1 MQDTQRKNIIVCADG
16 TGNTTIKD
24 RGTNVFKLYEA
35 VDQNGHRKDSSLR
48 PQLAIYHDGV
58 GTETL
63 KWLRIFSGATG
74 FGLSHNV
81 RNLYASLSRV
91 YRPGDDIYLFGFS
104 RGAFTVRTL
113 AGLILGCGIL
123 DADAYKVNEDFVRAV
138 RQAYRAYRSKYRS
151 LLFDVL
157 AGPVRR
163 ARGERTPVPLNLAV
177 TPQDARVRF
186 IGVWDTVDAVG
197 APFNIG
203 EFINR
208 YIYAFKF
215 RTTTLDR
222 RVECGRHALA
232 LDEEREAFT
241 PVLWDETGAPEGKIK
256 QVWFAG
262 VHSNVGGGYPRQG
275 MSLEPLEWMMAEA
288 HAEGLRFVSGDREN
302 YYIHADVNDKMYD
315 PRAGLGIFYRWQPR
329 DVEAL
334 RNGIASGPALV
345 HRSVFERIARNTEGY
360 VPGSIPPELAVVSS
374 SMQAT
379 DWRVRAIEAH
389 IFNAHGGEGSL
400 VSRNRSALRLGQV
413 SYWSLLLAT
422 LIVAVAG
429 LLLYVNDEW
438 NNHSTLADRLG
449 AIVGGF
455 FKGEWVGRAA
465 QGLWADPL
473 ILGLGGGLLV
483 LAYALQL
490 WIDRKLDREYSQFWH
505 PLRMSLRSALGLQML
520 PSQSDVAGL
529 SAAADVAGLPV
540 ERV

>member
-1 MQDTQRKNIIVCADG
+1 LQDTQRKNIIVCADG

-138 RQAYRAYRSKYRS
+138 RQAYRAYRSRYRS

-163 ARGERTPVPLNLAV
+163 ARGERAPVPLNLAV

-315 PRAGLGIFYRWQPR
+315 PRAGLGIFYLWQPR
-329 DVEAL
+329 DVDAL

-389 IFNAHGGEGSL
+389 IFNAHGGKGSL

-465 QGLWADPL
+465 QGLWAHPL
-473 ILGLGGGLLV
+473 IPGLGGGLLV

>member
-1 MQDTQRKNIIVCADG
+1 MQGMQRKNIIVCADG

-35 VDQNGHRKDSSLR
+35 VDQNGHRKDASLR
-48 PQLAIYHDGV
+48 PQVAIYHDGV

-63 KWLRIFSGATG
+63 KYLRIFSGATG
-74 FGLSHNV
+74 FGLSHNI
-81 RNLYASLSRV
+81 RNLYASVARV
-91 YRPGDDIYLFGFS
+91 YEPGDDLYLFGFS

-113 AGLILGCGIL
+113 AGLILTCGIL
-123 DADAYKVNEDFVRAV
+123 DADAYETNEDFVRAV
-138 RQAYRAYRSKYRS
+138 RQVYRAYRSKYQS

-163 ARGERTPVPLNLAV
+163 ARGERAAVPLNLAV
-177 TPQDARVRF
+177 MPPDARIRF

-197 APFNIG
+197 APFNLAD
-203 EFINR
+203 FINR

-232 LDEEREAFT
+232 LDEEREAFK
-241 PVLWDETGAPEGKIK
+241 PVLWDETGAPEGQVK

-288 HAEGLRFVSGDREN
+288 QNNGVRFVPGDRQS

-334 RNGIASGPALV
+334 RSGIAAGPALV

-360 VPGSIPPELAVVSS
+360 VPGSLPPDVAVVSS
-374 SMQAT
+374 SMLPT
-379 DWRVRAIEAH
+379 DWRVRVIEAQ
-389 IFNAHGGEGSL
+389 IARAHAGRGSL
-400 VSRNRSALRLGQV
+400 VSRNRSLLRLGQV
-413 SYWSLLLAT
+413 SYWSLLAAT
-422 LIVAVAG
+422 LLVAVAG
-429 LLLYVNDEW
+429 IVLYVVDEW
-438 NNHSTLADRLG
+438 NRHATVGERLE
-449 AIVGGF
+449 AIAGGF
-455 FKGEWVGRAA
+455 FKGEWVGRVAEA
-465 QGLWADPL
+465 LWAHPL
-473 ILGLGGGLLV
+473 ILAIGGGLLA
-483 LAYALQL
+483 LAFALQL
-490 WIDRKLDREYSQFWH
+490 WTDRRMDRAYSQFWH
-505 PLRMSLRSALGLQML
+505 PVRMTLRSALGLQML
-520 PSQSDVAGL
+520 PSERDVAALRTG
-529 SAAADVAGLPV
+529 ADVV
-540 ERV
+540 

>member
-1 MQDTQRKNIIVCADG
+1 
-16 TGNTTIKD
+16 
-24 RGTNVFKLYEA
+24 
-35 VDQNGHRKDSSLR
+35 
-48 PQLAIYHDGV
+48 
-58 GTETL
+58 
-63 KWLRIFSGATG
+63 
-74 FGLSHNV
+74 
-81 RNLYASLSRV
+81 V

-138 RQAYRAYRSKYRS
+138 RQAYRAYRSRYRS

-163 ARGERTPVPLNLAV
+163 ARGERAPVPLNLAV

-329 DVEAL
+329 DVDAL

-389 IFNAHGGEGSL
+389 IFNAHGGKGSL

-465 QGLWADPL
+465 QGLWAHPL

>member
-163 ARGERTPVPLNLAV
+163 ARGERAPVPLNLAV

-329 DVEAL
+329 DVDAL

-345 HRSVFERIARNTEGY
+345 HRSVFERITRNTEGY

-374 SMQAT
+374 SMRAT

-389 IFNAHGGEGSL
+389 IFNAHGGKGSL

-465 QGLWADPL
+465 QGLWAHPL

-505 PLRMSLRSALGLQML
+505 PLRMSLRSAPGLQML

-529 SAAADVAGLPV
+529 PAAADVAGLPV

>member
-1 MQDTQRKNIIVCADG
+1 MQETQRKNIIVCADG

-35 VDQNGHRKDSSLR
+35 VDQNGHRKDPSLR

-81 RNLYASLSRV
+81 RTLYASLSRV

-123 DADAYKVNEDFVRAV
+123 DADAYDTNEDFVWAV
-138 RQAYRAYRSKYRS
+138 RQAYRAYRSRYQS
-151 LLFDVL
+151 LLFDWL
-157 AGPVRR
+157 AGPVRW
-163 ARGERTPVPLNLAV
+163 ARGERMPVPLNLAV
-177 TPQDARVRF
+177 TPPDARVRF

-197 APFNIG
+197 APFNIAD
-203 EFINR
+203 FINR

-215 RTTTLDR
+215 GTTTLDV

-232 LDEEREAFT
+232 LDEEREAFK
-241 PVLWDETGAPEGKIK
+241 PVLWAEKGAPEGQIK

-275 MSLEPLEWMMAEA
+275 MSLEPLEWMMSEA
-288 HAEGLRFVSGDREN
+288 HAQGLRFVQGDREN

-329 DVEAL
+329 DVQAL
-334 RNGIASGPALV
+334 RAGIAEGPALV

-360 VPGSIPPELAVVSS
+360 VPGSLPSGVAVVSS
-374 SMQAT
+374 SMHAT
-379 DWRVRAIEAH
+379 DWRVRSIEAH
-389 IFNAHGGEGSL
+389 IFDAHAGQGSL
-400 VSRNRSALRLGQV
+400 VSRNRSLLRLAQV
-413 SYWSLLLAT
+413 SYWSLLFAT
-422 LIVAVAG
+422 LLVSVAG
-429 LLLYVNDEW
+429 FVLYVSDEW
-438 NNHSTLADRLG
+438 SRHSTLEDRLG
-449 AIVGGF
+449 AIAGGF
-455 FKGEWVGRAA
+455 FKGEWVGRTA
-465 QGLWADPL
+465 QALWANPA
-473 ILGLGGGLLV
+473 ILGIGGGLLA

-490 WIDRKLDREYSQFWH
+490 WIDRRMDRDYSRFWH
-505 PLRMSLRSALGLQML
+505 PVRMSLSSALGLRML
-520 PSQSDVAGL
+520 PSERDVAKL
-529 SAAADVAGLPV
+529 TAVADVAGLPA

>member
-1 MQDTQRKNIIVCADG
+1 LQDTQRKNIIVCADG